1 LPYATASDIETRLKA
16 STGLEFN
23 DDQLAAAELLCEA
36 ASAVIDACAGVTEP
50 KDPPPILR
58 FVAIEVVCRAMANPQ
73 GLSSEQE
80 TIGAYSYAQRYL
92 AEGGG
97 LWLKPLEEQMV
108 RQAVHGR
115 LSGSAEAKSLASDVC
130 TLCRVAHSLCVGCG
144 CCCDCCSCLVV
155 GS

>member
-1 LPYATASDIETRLKA
+1 MPYATASDIETRLKP
-16 STGLEFN
+16 STGQAFSE
-23 DDQLAAAELLCEA
+23 DEKAAAELLCEA
-36 ASAVIDACAGVTEP
+36 ATAVIVTCHGGKELE
-50 KDPPPILR
+50 DPPAILR

-92 AEGGG
+92 TEGGS

-115 LSGSAEAKSLASDVC
+115 LSGSAELDSLVSEEC
-130 TLCRVAHSLCVGCG
+130 W
-144 CCCDCCSCLVV
+144 

>member
-1 LPYATASDIETRLKA
+1 MPYATASDIETRLKP
-16 STGLEFN
+16 STGQEFSE
-23 DDQLAAAELLCEA
+23 DQMAAAELLCEA
-36 ASAVIDACAGVTEP
+36 ATAVIVTCCGGKELEE
-50 KDPPPILR
+50 PPPVLR

-80 TIGAYSYAQRYL
+80 TLGAYSYAQRYV

-115 LSGSAEAKSLASDVC
+115 LSGSAEMESLASDVC
-130 TLCRVAHSLCVGCG
+130 TLCLIAPSLCDGLWLCG
-144 CCCDCCSCLVV
+144 CDTE

>member
-1 LPYATASDIETRLKA
+1 LPYATATDIETRLKPT
-16 STGLEFN
+16 TGLELT
-23 DDQLAAAELLCEA
+23 DDQRAAAELLCEA
-36 ASAVIDACAGVTEP
+36 ATAVIVTCCGGKELES
-50 KDPPPILR
+50 PPPVLR
-58 FVAIEVVCRAMANPQ
+58 FVAIEAVCRAMANPQ

-115 LSGSAEAKSLASDVC
+115 LSGSSTMKSDVSWEC
-130 TLCRVAHSLCVGCG
+130 W
-144 CCCDCCSCLVV
+144 
-155 GS
+155 GSGS